1 MIVISDS
8 PYPLI
13 KYHVTKNNIE
23 DRKLIFL
30 QTKSV
35 KDITDCLLESVSY
48 LDNGDLVLNTF
59 IILYE
64 GSNNL
69 PINIKQGKNNI
80 TYIVFTNKD
89 LYKNH
94 TNNEQLNCLELS
106 PLQYQHEISFM
117 SALFETKAWD
127 YYWSEYCVK
136 KFQSNPVKW
145 YNESKHLL
153 FLFSEKG
160 NKKFSISDID
170 ILYGKIT
177 NHSTNYL
184 FNMFGPNSKEWLT
197 LLNEQE
203 LFLLFIK
210 GQNYKSEIE
219 KSIEKYKPDILES
232 YFFFKDSF
240 LKGRLRL
247 KDSVI
252 ILDYVIHNFD
262 LFTRNQIYNLFYL
275 H

>member
-1 MIVISDS
+1 MIIISDS

-13 KYHVTKNNIE
+13 KYHVIKNNIE

-35 KDITDCLLESVSY
+35 KDITDCLLEGVSY
-48 LDNGDLVLNTF
+48 LDSGELVANTF
-59 IILYE
+59 VILYE

-69 PINIKQGKNNI
+69 PLNIKQSKSNI
-80 TYIVFTNKD
+80 TYIVFSNKD
-89 LYKNH
+89 LYNAH
-94 TNNEQLNCLELS
+94 LNNEQLQSLHLS
-106 PLQYQHEISFM
+106 PLQYQHEITFITP
-117 SALFETKAWD
+117 LFEIKAWE
-127 YYWSEYCVK
+127 YFWSEYCVN

-153 FLFSEKG
+153 FLFSERE
-160 NKKFSISDID
+160 NKKFSILDID
-170 ILYGKIT
+170 LLYGKIT

-184 FNMFGPNSKEWLT
+184 FNMFGPNSKKWLI

-210 GQNYKSEIE
+210 GPTYKSEIQ

-247 KDSVI
+247 KDSVL

-262 LFTRNQIYNLFYL
+262 LLTQNQIYNLFYL
-275 H
+275 R